1 VIALKRIQKL
11 PNTVTIEQSTSSH
24 ASKLVG
30 RILRG
35 RIEKK
40 IGDLLGQN
48 QFGFRGGKGT
58 RNAIGM
64 LRIMSE

>member
-1 VIALKRIQKL
+1 
-11 PNTVTIEQSTSSH
+11 VTIEQSASLH

-30 RILRG
+30 RIPGG

-40 IGDLLGQN
+40 IEDLLGQN

-58 RNAIGM
+58 GNAIGM